1 MRYITVEDAKRH
13 LYIDF
18 EADDKIIADYI
29 DAAQSII
36 EKYLNVKLSDLM
48 VDEQLPYAI
57 IQAIKRMVGNLYNNR
72 EGVSFN
78 AVPYKVPFSFEYLL
92 QPYKN
97 YKRESEVAQ

>member
-1 MRYITVEDAKRH
+1 MRYITVEDVKRH

-29 DAAQSII
+29 DASQEII
-36 EKYLNVKLSDLM
+36 EKYLHVKLCDLM
-48 VDEQLPYAI
+48 VNEQLPYAI
-57 IQAIKRMVGNLYNNR
+57 IQAIKIMSGNLYNNR
-72 EGVSFN
+72 ESVAFN
-78 AVPYKVPFSFEYLL
+78 AVPYKIPFSFEYLL

>member
-1 MRYITVEDAKRH
+1 MRYITVEDVKRH

-29 DAAQSII
+29 DASQEII
-36 EKYLNVKLSDLM
+36 EKYLNVKLCDLM
-48 VDEQLPYAI
+48 VDERLPYPI
-57 IQAIKRMVGNLYNNR
+57 IQAIKIMVGNLYNNR

-97 YKRESEVAQ
+97 YKREVTE

>member
-1 MRYITVEDAKRH
+1 MRYITVEDVKRH

-18 EADDKIIADYI
+18 EADDYIIADSI
-29 DAAQSII
+29 DAAQEII

-57 IQAIKRMVGNLYNNR
+57 IQAIKIMVGNLYNNR

-92 QPYKN
+92 QPYKS

>member
-1 MRYITVEDAKRH
+1 MRYITVEDVKRH

-29 DAAQSII
+29 DAAQEII
-36 EKYLNVKLSDLM
+36 EKYLNVKLCDL
-48 VDEQLPYAI
+48 VIDERLPFPI
-57 IQAIKRMVGNLYNNR
+57 LQAIKIMTANLYNNR

-78 AVPYKVPFSFEYLL
+78 AVPYRVPFSFEYLL